1 MSDPN
6 STVHAGVAVLYGNSI
21 LLGKRIETHF
31 GQKVDFGGYWS
42 IFAGAMDQNED
53 TKVGAVRE
61 LFEET
66 GIVASPKDLC
76 FIKSI
81 PQDNNFF
88 YVYYYKVNE
97 LIIPKLNFEHTQSG
111 WFDIFQ
117 LDSFTDK
124 IDMKLMNLIKKH
136 AY

>member
-1 MSDPN
+1 MSNTNNTDY
-6 STVHAGVAVLYGNSI
+6 AGVAVLYGNSI
-21 LLGKRIETHF
+21 LLGKRIEVHF

-42 IFAGAMDQNED
+42 IFAGAMDRNED
-53 TKVGAVRE
+53 IKVGAARE

-66 GIVASPKDLC
+66 GIVVLPKDLC
-76 FIKSI
+76 FAQSI
-81 PQDNNFF
+81 PQNNKFF
-88 YVYYYKVNE
+88 HVYYYKVDE

>member
-1 MSDPN
+1 MSNPDN
-6 STVHAGVAVLYGNSI
+6 CDHAGVAVLYGNSI

-31 GQKVDFGGYWS
+31 GQKIDFGGYWS
-42 IFAGAMDQNED
+42 IFAGAMDRNED
-53 TKVGAVRE
+53 TKVGAARE

-66 GIVASPKDLC
+66 GITALPKDLY

-81 PQDNNFF
+81 PQNNKFF
-88 YVYYYKVNE
+88 HVYYYKVDE

-111 WFDIFQ
+111 WFNIFQ

-124 IDMKLMNLIKKH
+124 IDMKLMNLIKRH

>member
-1 MSDPN
+1 MSN
-6 STVHAGVAVLYGNSI
+6 SVGYNHAGVAVLYKNSI

-42 IFAGAMDQNED
+42 IFAGAIERNED
-53 TKVGAVRE
+53 TKAGAVRE

-66 GIVASPKDLC
+66 GIIAPPKDLC

-81 PQDNNFF
+81 PQNKKFF
-88 YVYYYKVNE
+88 HVYYYKVDE

-111 WFDIFQ
+111 WFNIFQ

-124 IDMKLMNLIKKH
+124 IDIKLINLIKKH

>member
-1 MSDPN
+1 MSNPN
-6 STVHAGVAVLYGNSI
+6 NCDHAGVAVLYGNSI
-21 LLGKRIETHF
+21 LLGKRIEVHF

-53 TKVGAVRE
+53 IKVGAVRE

-66 GIVASPKDLC
+66 GIIASPKDLC

-81 PQDNNFF
+81 PQNNKFF
-88 YVYYYKVNE
+88 HVYYYKVDE

-124 IDMKLMNLIKKH
+124 IDMKLMNLIKRH

>member
-1 MSDPN
+1 MSNTNTTD
-6 STVHAGVAVLYGNSI
+6 SAGVAVLYENSI

-42 IFAGAMDQNED
+42 IFAGAIDKDED
-53 TKVGAVRE
+53 VKSAAARE

-66 GIVASPKDLC
+66 GIRAPIQDLC

-81 PQDNNFF
+81 SQNKNSFHVYF
-88 YVYYYKVNE
+88 YKINE

-111 WFDIFQ
+111 WFDIFK
-117 LDSFTDK
+117 LESFSDK